1 MKIKYLLF
9 SHNLFLFSSCFVFA
23 RELLEDH
30 IHCIQDGS
38 DSLGAKIQEKAFN
51 SYCYIS
57 DTFTL
62 PNFAN
67 SKKADN
73 FPYPGIGPIGTQ
85 DESDELIY
93 HNYYMWVHTC
103 CCFKAQLFSFLCWCG
118 SSDIFTNLEC
128 RIYKFFLINV
138 FHDFFFN
145 WQTQKKYRSRTNKNL
160 FSFSTAQTEYNFG
173 NKL

>member
-1 MKIKYLLF
+1 MTWARY
-9 SHNLFLFSSCFVFA
+9 LFLFSSCFVFA

-85 DESDELIY
+85 DESNDLIY
-93 HNYYMWVHTC
+93 HNYYMWVPYLL
-103 CCFKAQLFSFLCWCG
+103 LFQSTTFFIPLLVWFIRYFHQ
-118 SSDIFTNLEC
+118 SWIWNLQ
-128 RIYKFFLINV
+128 IFLINV
-138 FHDFFFN
+138 FMISFSTGKLRKTTGFGPI
-145 WQTQKKYRSRTNKNL
+145 RSL
-160 FSFSTAQTEYNFG
+160 LSFSTAQTD
-173 NKL
+173 